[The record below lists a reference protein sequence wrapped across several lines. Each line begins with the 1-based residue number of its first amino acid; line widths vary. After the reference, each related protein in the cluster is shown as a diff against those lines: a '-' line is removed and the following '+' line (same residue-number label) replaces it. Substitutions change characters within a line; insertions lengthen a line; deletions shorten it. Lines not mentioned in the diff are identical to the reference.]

1 MDENKVVEYDEK
13 LEITPKEKNKNKT
26 KKRKDTH
33 LECKDLMSEE
43 ECKQRTDCLFN
54 RTKKCQKKPTKK
66 PTETKLDEVTHVD
79 NRARLDNTPNY
90 ERIST
95 LSSLPVVDNQVVDNQ
110 VVDNQ
115 VVDNQDVKENTP
127 APEEEIKTHNKD
139 VCNDLNELK
148 DKLKKARKDYDEK
161 IRECEEALF
170 GEFIKKYF
178 NKEDNKLT
186 HQDLLIGL
194 QKYYIDEKSKNI
206 NFTLSMQEFIQKF
219 SQKTPVKGSNYKRQH
234 IFEALCRLLVYF
246 NYDRGEIEL
255 GINKQFYKSLEGY
268 IKGNKNPIN
277 GTILEM
283 RVNEGSGSGIV
294 DIFFKSKKNNKDDK
308 LWACETI
315 YNVNNQEP
323 KEEPKDE
330 YIMIQNKYYDQE
342 KSNISN
348 YDVTRIYTLADR
360 TNKAI
365 NEFDGPVKIIL
376 MVNNGDAV
384 SSNLLKAKQQYPGLL
399 DSKNG
404 VIGVSILDTWF
415 QKMLYA
421 LFKSKTF
428 GDFLL
433 ITKKEDKPN
442 EIQLRFHQR
451 FIIECTLKCI
461 EMKTSKFIWGAV
473 PRSGKSY
480 MIGGLISER
489 FKQGSKNNIVIILGA
504 LTETLQQFKDMFNQ
518 FSNFSGYK
526 IIVPESNKKSD
537 EGNLNIYLLSQ
548 EWLKDKVSVTKLNN
562 KIDPTTA
569 FFKENINKKFPKL
582 FENGEIDLYFDEVH
596 KGGST
601 DISEGIIQSFNNSR
615 VKIDIFVMVTAT
627 FAKPTLRYENV
638 DFIGSGNNIT
648 ETIEWS
654 YNDQQNM
661 KMLNDETKKTMIINT
676 RNGIQQEVLN
686 NVFTFYQEY
695 YGSGYLNALS
705 SEYQKHPELVL
716 ISPETINIQSS
727 SDIIVPSTE
736 DIRNVFLNNLQCGAC
751 EKSKEINFYRNPAN
765 IFKKIGPVD
774 DLLNFIYHHI
784 YNYFEETLNYPID
797 SQHTELWFLPDKHL
811 YRTDTECKDICN
823 PVVIDDG
830 MDEDIEGKQ
839 SIPNI
844 EPLTRGLAIKIC
856 QHKGFDRYNVLIVH
870 NTKLTYLG
878 SNINDKVIFQE
889 FNYEPGKERIQLF
902 DSNKKDKDGI
912 KISLSDQIKQFEK
925 YSYTTNGK
933 SLIILTGAKLRLGIS
948 LPCADIAFNFDD
960 IKSIDNNYQTMFRVL
975 TERTKPELKKYGYYL
990 DFNKGRSIQFIY
1002 EYNKIYGEAKK
1013 LQTKEALEALRTLLF
1028 TFNYNGLN
1036 LIKTSTTDELNLYSE
1051 LINTLELTEEG
1062 YAKFWSKKGNI
1073 VNLIKKS
1080 LSSSGN
1086 LKLLQKLK
1094 SLLNSSTVIK
1104 KKQDPKKTL
1113 KDGKTRDAMPVQFN
1127 PDTQLEEEPKK
1138 DEKLEEEEEEEEE
1151 DYGELINTIA
1161 EELPTI
1167 IALLAIFSGE
1177 DGYECNTIEECLQS
1191 NLRNISDISN
1201 LKDQCSCENI
1211 ENSSIL
1217 DCFLNSPGLINKK
1230 YKYNRETLKKIIDTL
1245 SELLNSGDSEL
1256 LRNNLNFIF
1265 DNIKKLMTKSDGIIH
1280 DMTDKDIEEKIEQYL
1295 SIRKEEKDKHG
1306 EVFTPIKLIDE
1317 MFDKLP
1323 PRVWSNPD
1331 LKWLDP
1337 ANGIGNFPM
1346 VAYKRLMK
1354 GLEKWE
1360 PSESKRSK
1368 HIIEN
1373 MLYMI
1378 EINPKNVKI
1387 SRKIFGSNAK
1397 ICCADFLNDSEKC
1410 FRQFSVSTFDIIIGN
1425 PPFNEGGVG
1434 KGGGVLWK
1442 EFVFKSFELLN
1453 NKGFLCFIHPTGWR
1467 KPPGERASAGDVW
1480 VEFKKHNL
1488 IFLKISDKKIP
1499 NFPTVDYYVVQKTA
1513 PQKETYL
1520 INEFENNK
1528 FEGKISLYD
1537 LDFIPHFIN
1546 NDIKTILNKV
1556 FSKSGEKF
1564 TIIRNQ
1570 SFQPTK
1576 LDMKHKGTPHAYYYD
1591 PSIDD
1596 YLIAYKKYNNDEI
1609 PEYIDKNKI
1618 IMTYSNG
1625 KKKGLL
1631 YPKYYNNSMGST
1643 SNTMYQLI
1651 EREDNQSSYITLLTS
1666 ELINFILKITQYSEP
1681 PNYKNEFKILNM
1693 ISKPNKSKLSTE
1705 GDVYRYYNISNKE
1718 KELIKKILNLTS
1730 EENTDIT
1737 EIQAAT
1743 GGHLT
1748 RKNVNK
1754 MKKSFVKIQAATRG
1768 HQSRK
1773 RTKKATKGGKNKT
1786 MKKHSI
1792 FKLW

>member
-1 MDENKVVEYDEK
+1 MDELKVLEDDEII
-13 LEITPKEKNKNKT
+13 EITPPEKKKNKT
-26 KKRKDTH
+26 KKRKDT
-33 LECKDLMSEE
+33 LLKCKDLMSEE
-43 ECKQRTDCLFN
+43 KCNQRIDCLFN
-54 RTKKCQKKPTKK
+54 KTKKCQKKPTKQ
-66 PTETKLDEVTHVD
+66 PTETKLDKESRVD
-79 NRARLDNTPNY
+79 NSIRLDNKPNS
-90 ERIST
+90 ERISSM
-95 LSSLPVVDNQVVDNQ
+95 SSLPVIDNPVVE
-110 VVDNQ
+110 
-115 VVDNQDVKENTP
+115 ENIP
-127 APEEEIKTHNKD
+127 AAEEEIKTYNKD
-139 VCNDLNELK
+139 VCNDLDKLK
-148 DKLKKARKDYDEK
+148 DKLKKVRQEYDEK

-170 GEFIKKYF
+170 GEFIKTYF

-186 HQDLLIGL
+186 HQDLLSGL
-194 QKYYIDEKSKNI
+194 QKYYNDEKSKNI
-206 NFTLSMQEFIQKF
+206 NFTLSIQEFIQKF

-234 IFEALCRLLVYF
+234 VFEALCRLLVYF
-246 NYDRGEIEL
+246 NYDRGEL
-255 GINKQFYKSLEGY
+255 GINKQFYKSLESFIDGS
-268 IKGNKNPIN
+268 NKQIN
-277 GTILEM
+277 DTILDM
-283 RVNEGSGSGIV
+283 RINEGSGAGIV
-294 DIFFKSKKNNKDDK
+294 DIFFKSKKNTKDDN

-315 YNVNNQEP
+315 YNVKKQETE
-323 KEEPKDE
+323 EEPKDE
-330 YIMIQNKYYDQE
+330 YIMIQNKYYDKE

-365 NEFDGPVKIIL
+365 QKFDGPTKIIL

-404 VIGVSILDTWF
+404 IIGVSILDTWF
-415 QKMLYA
+415 QLMLYE

-428 GDFLL
+428 SNFLL
-433 ITKKEDKPN
+433 ITKKQDKTN

-504 LTETLQQFKDMFNQ
+504 LTETLQQFKDMFKQ

-548 EWLKDKVSVTKLNN
+548 EWLKDKVSVTKLNK
-562 KIDPTTA
+562 KIVPTTA
-569 FFKENINKKFPKL
+569 FFKENIKKKFPKL

-638 DFIGSGNNIT
+638 NCIGSGNNIT

-686 NVFTFYQEY
+686 NIFTFYQEY
-695 YGSGYLNALS
+695 YGSDYLNALS

-727 SDIIVPSTE
+727 SDIIVPSTK

-751 EKSKEINFYRNPAN
+751 EQSKELSFYRNPSN
-765 IFKKIGPVD
+765 IFKKIEPVD
-774 DLLNFIYHHI
+774 NLLNFIYHHI
-784 YNYFEETLNYPID
+784 YNYFKLKLNYPID

-811 YRTDTECKDICN
+811 YETDTKCKDVCN
-823 PVVIDDG
+823 QVVVDEG

-844 EPLTRGLAIKIC
+844 EPLTRGLSIKIC
-856 QHKGFDRYNVLIVH
+856 QHKGFDKYNVLIVH

-878 SNINDKVIFQE
+878 KNVNDKVIFEE
-889 FNYEPGKERIQLF
+889 FNYNPGNERIKLF
-902 DSNKKDKDGI
+902 DGNKLE
-912 KISLSDQIKQFEK
+912 SLSVQIKAFEK
-925 YSYTTNGK
+925 NSYKDGK

-1013 LQTKEALEALRTLLF
+1013 LQTKEALEALQSLLF

-1036 LIKTSTTDELNLYSE
+1036 LIKSSTTDELNLYSE

-1062 YAKFWSKKGNI
+1062 YTKFWSSKNNI

-1094 SLLNSSTVIK
+1094 SLLNSSKTIQ
-1104 KKQDPKKTL
+1104 KKQKTREIL
-1113 KDGKTRDAMPVQFN
+1113 KDGKTREILQFQVK
-1127 PDTQLEEEPKK
+1127 PDIELEEEPK
-1138 DEKLEEEEEEEEE
+1138 EKEKQEEEQQEEEE

-1191 NLRNISDISN
+1191 NLRNISS
-1201 LKDQCSCENI
+1201 LEEQCSCENI
-1211 ENSSIL
+1211 SNSSIL
-1217 DCFLNSPGLINKK
+1217 DCFLNSPGLINKEYK
-1230 YKYNRETLKKIIDTL
+1230 YKKEILEKIIEILLEL
-1245 SELLNSGDSEL
+1245 SNSKDSEL

-1265 DNIKKLMTKSDGIIH
+1265 DNIKKIMTKSDGIIH

-1295 SIRKEEKDKHG
+1295 SVREEEKNKHG
-1306 EVFTPIKLIDE
+1306 EVFTPVKLIEE
-1317 MFDKLP
+1317 MLDKLP
-1323 PRVWSNPD
+1323 SSIWSNHE

-1346 VAYKRLMK
+1346 VAYQKLMK

-1360 PSESKRSK
+1360 PNKTKRSK
-1368 HIIEN
+1368 HIIEK
-1373 MLYMI
+1373 MLYMV

-1387 SRKIFGSNAK
+1387 SKKIFGANAN
-1397 ICCADFLNDSEKC
+1397 ICCADFLKDSEKC
-1410 FRQFSVSTFDIIIGN
+1410 FRQFGVDKFDVIMGN
-1425 PPFNEGGVG
+1425 PPFNVEVG
-1434 KGGGVLWK
+1434 DKRFGSGRTLWDK
-1442 EFVFKSFELLN
+1442 FIIKSFDILVENGYL
-1453 NKGFLCFIHPTGWR
+1453 GFIHPQNWR
-1467 KPPGERASAGDVW
+1467 GLGLL
-1480 VEFKKHNL
+1480 HNIWEL
-1488 IFLKISDKKIP
+1488 LSSKKIIYLHIYSEQSGKKYF
-1499 NFPTVDYYVVQKTA
+1499 NVSQSFDLYILQNRDNGNHKTEIIDEDGV
-1513 PQKETYL
+1513 KID
-1520 INEFENNK
+1520 IN
-1528 FEGKISLYD
+1528 
-1537 LDFIPHFIN
+1537 
-1546 NDIKTILNKV
+1546 LNKLP
-1556 FSKSGEKF
+1556 FLPNSN
-1564 TIIRNQ
+1564 IR
-1570 SFQPTK
+1570 
-1576 LDMKHKGTPHAYYYD
+1576 
-1591 PSIDD
+1591 
-1596 YLIAYKKYNNDEI
+1596 
-1609 PEYIDKNKI
+1609 
-1618 IMTYSNG
+1618 
-1625 KKKGLL
+1625 
-1631 YPKYYNNSMGST
+1631 
-1643 SNTMYQLI
+1643 
-1651 EREDNQSSYITLLTS
+1651 
-1666 ELINFILKITQYSEP
+1666 
-1681 PNYKNEFKILNM
+1681 
-1693 ISKPNKSKLSTE
+1693 
-1705 GDVYRYYNISNKE
+1705 
-1718 KELIKKILNLTS
+1718 KILNLITTVDKGIDVIYGTQYHTTKPWVRHKQTS
-1730 EENTDIT
+1730 EYKYPIANNINSSGIEYLYTNDKSKNFFGIPKVIISVGRYPYPHNDYEGKLGISQGGFGIPINSKKQGDDIIKAINSDNFQDILKST
-1737 EIQAAT
+1737 KWGAFQIDYRMFKYFKPDFYKHFLKDKNATKIQA
-1743 GGHLT
+1743 LT
-1748 RKNVNK
+1748 RGHQQRKQTK
-1754 MKKSFVKIQAATRG
+1754 KIKKSIVKIQAATRG

-1773 RTKKATKGGKNKT
+1773 RTKKVTKGGKNKT
-1786 MKKHSI
+1786 IKKHSI

>member
-1 MDENKVVEYDEK
+1 
-13 LEITPKEKNKNKT
+13 
-26 KKRKDTH
+26 
-33 LECKDLMSEE
+33 MS
-43 ECKQRTDCLFN
+43 
-54 RTKKCQKKPTKK
+54 KKPTKQL
-66 PTETKLDEVTHVD
+66 TETKLDKESRVD
-79 NRARLDNTPNY
+79 NSIRLDNKPNS
-90 ERIST
+90 ERISSM
-95 LSSLPVVDNQVVDNQ
+95 SSLPVIDNPVVE
-110 VVDNQ
+110 
-115 VVDNQDVKENTP
+115 ENIP
-127 APEEEIKTHNKD
+127 AAEEEIKTYNKD
-139 VCNDLNELK
+139 VCNDLDKLK
-148 DKLKKARKDYDEK
+148 DKLKKVRQEYDEK

-170 GEFIKKYF
+170 GEFIKTYF

-186 HQDLLIGL
+186 HQDLLSGL
-194 QKYYIDEKSKNI
+194 QKYYNDEKSKNI
-206 NFTLSMQEFIQKF
+206 NFTLSIQEFIQKF

-234 IFEALCRLLVYF
+234 VFEALCRLLVYF
-246 NYDRGEIEL
+246 NYDRGEL
-255 GINKQFYKSLEGY
+255 GINKQFYKSLESFIDGS
-268 IKGNKNPIN
+268 NKQIN
-277 GTILEM
+277 DTILDM
-283 RVNEGSGSGIV
+283 RINEGSGAGIV
-294 DIFFKSKKNNKDDK
+294 DIFFKSKKNTKDDN

-315 YNVNNQEP
+315 YNVKKQETE
-323 KEEPKDE
+323 EEPKDE
-330 YIMIQNKYYDQE
+330 YIMIQNKYYDKE

-365 NEFDGPVKIIL
+365 QKFDGPTKIIL

-404 VIGVSILDTWF
+404 IIGVSILDTWF
-415 QKMLYA
+415 QLMLYE

-428 GDFLL
+428 SNFLL
-433 ITKKEDKPN
+433 ITKKQDKTN

-504 LTETLQQFKDMFNQ
+504 LTETLQQFKDMFKQ

-548 EWLKDKVSVTKLNN
+548 EWLKDKVSVTKLNK
-562 KIDPTTA
+562 KIVPTTA
-569 FFKENINKKFPKL
+569 FFKENIKKKFPKL

-638 DFIGSGNNIT
+638 NCIGSGNNIT

-686 NVFTFYQEY
+686 NIFTFYQEY
-695 YGSGYLNALS
+695 YGSDYLNALS

-727 SDIIVPSTE
+727 SDIIVPSTK

-751 EKSKEINFYRNPAN
+751 EQSKELSFYRNPSN
-765 IFKKIGPVD
+765 IFKKIEPVD
-774 DLLNFIYHHI
+774 NLLNFIYHHI
-784 YNYFEETLNYPID
+784 YNYFKLKLNYPID

-811 YRTDTECKDICN
+811 YETDTKCKDVCN
-823 PVVIDDG
+823 QVVVDEG

-844 EPLTRGLAIKIC
+844 EPLTRGLSIKIC
-856 QHKGFDRYNVLIVH
+856 QHKGFDKYNVLIVH

-878 SNINDKVIFQE
+878 KNVNDKVIFEE
-889 FNYEPGKERIQLF
+889 FNYNPGNERIKLF
-902 DSNKKDKDGI
+902 DGNKLE
-912 KISLSDQIKQFEK
+912 SLSVQIKAFEK
-925 YSYTTNGK
+925 NSYKDGK

-1013 LQTKEALEALRTLLF
+1013 LQTKEALEALQSLLF

-1036 LIKTSTTDELNLYSE
+1036 LIKSSTTDELNLYSE

-1062 YAKFWSKKGNI
+1062 YTKFWSSKNNI

-1094 SLLNSSTVIK
+1094 SLLNSSKTIQ
-1104 KKQDPKKTL
+1104 KKQKTREIL
-1113 KDGKTRDAMPVQFN
+1113 KDGKTREILQFQVK
-1127 PDTQLEEEPKK
+1127 PDIELEEEPK
-1138 DEKLEEEEEEEEE
+1138 EKEKQEEEQQEEEE

-1191 NLRNISDISN
+1191 NLRNISS
-1201 LKDQCSCENI
+1201 LEEQCSCENI
-1211 ENSSIL
+1211 SNSSIL
-1217 DCFLNSPGLINKK
+1217 DCFLNSPGLINKEYK
-1230 YKYNRETLKKIIDTL
+1230 YKKEILEKIIEILLEL
-1245 SELLNSGDSEL
+1245 SNSKDSEL

-1265 DNIKKLMTKSDGIIH
+1265 DNIKKIMTKSDGIIH

-1295 SIRKEEKDKHG
+1295 LVREEEKNKHG
-1306 EVFTPIKLIDE
+1306 EVFTPVKLIEE
-1317 MFDKLP
+1317 MLDKLP
-1323 PRVWSNPD
+1323 SSVWSNPD

-1346 VAYKRLMK
+1346 VAYQKLMKRL
-1354 GLEKWE
+1354 ERWE
-1360 PSESKRSK
+1360 PDKKKRSK

-1387 SRKIFGSNAK
+1387 SKKIFGSNAN
-1397 ICCADFLNDSEKC
+1397 ICCADFLKNSDKC
-1410 FRQFSVSTFDIIIGN
+1410 FRQFGTDKFDIIMGN
-1425 PPFNEGGVG
+1425 PPFQNDTSGETAQGGHD
-1434 KGGGVLWK
+1434 LYPL
-1442 EFVFKSFELLN
+1442 FVINSFDLLN
-1453 NKGFLCFIHPTGWR
+1453 EKGYLIFVTPPKWR
-1467 KPPGERASAGDVW
+1467 APDKSGNLSKMWDV
-1480 VEFKKHNL
+1480 FQNNNL
-1488 IFLKISDKKIP
+1488 IVLRIFGFEQTKRIFNEISAR
-1499 NFPTVDYYVVQKTA
+1499 VDYFLVQKTKPHSSSKIIDEENNEYMINMSELPFIPNHDIELIRSIITPELNGIKVIYSA
-1513 PQKETYL
+1513 SQYDKRKPYMSTKKTKQYKYPVKHSYTLKDGDINYWSKTKDVIDGKKYVQMFGIPKVILSKGLYPYPFNDYKGEYAMTNYSFGIPIKSKAEGDKIVSAINSDKFKKIIKATKWSSGFTDHNMFKYFKPDFYKHFLKDKNATKIQAVIRGHQQRKET
-1520 INEFENNK
+1520 
-1528 FEGKISLYD
+1528 
-1537 LDFIPHFIN
+1537 
-1546 NDIKTILNKV
+1546 
-1556 FSKSGEKF
+1556 
-1564 TIIRNQ
+1564 
-1570 SFQPTK
+1570 
-1576 LDMKHKGTPHAYYYD
+1576 
-1591 PSIDD
+1591 
-1596 YLIAYKKYNNDEI
+1596 KK
-1609 PEYIDKNKI
+1609 
-1618 IMTYSNG
+1618 
-1625 KKKGLL
+1625 
-1631 YPKYYNNSMGST
+1631 
-1643 SNTMYQLI
+1643 
-1651 EREDNQSSYITLLTS
+1651 
-1666 ELINFILKITQYSEP
+1666 
-1681 PNYKNEFKILNM
+1681 
-1693 ISKPNKSKLSTE
+1693 
-1705 GDVYRYYNISNKE
+1705 
-1718 KELIKKILNLTS
+1718 IKKSI
-1730 EENTDIT
+1730 
-1737 EIQAAT
+1737 
-1743 GGHLT
+1743 
-1748 RKNVNK
+1748 
-1754 MKKSFVKIQAATRG
+1754 VKIQAATRG

-1773 RTKKATKGGKNKT
+1773 RTKKVTKGGKKKT
-1786 MKKHSI
+1786 MKNSSI
-1792 FKLW
+1792 FKFW